1 MISFSLFLTIFAQT
15 QISDPNRFNQFL
27 ILAYVAIWAVAFLYL
42 LFLAN
47 RQRNARKELK
57 LSQQLLEEDQDQSPQ

>member
-47 RQRNARKELK
+47 RQRNARKELQ
-57 LSQQLLEEDQDQSPQ
+57 LLQQLLEEDQDQSPQ